1 MKTAPQK
8 PAKAS
13 PYEGLSADALL
24 AILAKKD
31 AHIAAHE
38 RHLQE
43 RDRVIQERDRAI
55 QDRERAIQDRDRAIS
70 GRDTRIKLLEEQLR
84 LATIRKFA
92 ASSEKL
98 SFQVNLF
105 DETELEASLR
115 ELDEQLDDGT
125 DEPVQQ
131 DAEAQQR
138 RRRRKRGFSAALRRE
153 RIELLLAEA
162 DKDGALRTFF
172 TKIKEELSYIPP
184 QLKVLE
190 YWQEKAV
197 FAAADGDAGGEG
209 HEDAEER
216 EERIVAAPRPVH
228 PLGKCFAHPSLLAYL
243 ITAKYADGLPLYRLE
258 GILKREGHGVSRSV
272 MANWIIRLEDVLRPL
287 INLMREEQNAYRY
300 LQADET
306 RIQVLKEDGKTAQ
319 SQKWMWVTRGG
330 PPDKPSVLFA
340 YDPSRAGEVAGRL
353 LDGFSGTLQIDGYS
367 GYAAVCA
374 QQGVRRIGC
383 WDHARRKF
391 VEASRAGSEGKKKGK
406 AKGRVAKADVA
417 LGHIRELYAI
427 ERKIADRSP
436 EERHR
441 ARQALSVPK
450 LEAFKAWLTKNQSRV
465 LTGSLTRKAIDY
477 AINQWA
483 FLTGYCDDGHLHI
496 SNILAENAIRPFAV
510 GRKAWLFADTTR
522 GAHASATMY
531 SLIETSKA
539 NDLEPRAYLLHVLE
553 RIGAADTVEKLEALL
568 PWNVNLPRFE
578 KTVAAYPQGK

>member
-1 MKTAPQK
+1 MKTAPQR
-8 PAKAS
+8 PAKTS
-13 PYEGLSADALL
+13 PYEGLGADALL
-24 AILAKKD
+24 AILAEKD
-31 AHIAAHE
+31 TFIAAHDNQI
-38 RHLQE
+38 QE
-43 RDRVIQERDRAI
+43 CGRVIQARERALQERDRAI
-55 QDRERAIQDRDRAIS
+55 RERDK
-70 GRDTRIKLLEEQLR
+70 RIKLLEEQLR

-98 SFQVNLF
+98 PFQVNLF
-105 DETELEASLR
+105 DETELEAALR
-115 ELDEQLDDGT
+115 ELDAQLDDGT
-125 DEPVQQ
+125 DAPTQQ
-131 DAEAQQR
+131 DADAQQPR
-138 RRRRKRGFSAALRRE
+138 RSRKRERGFSAALRRE
-153 RIELLLAEA
+153 RIEWLLAEA

-197 FAAADGDAGGEG
+197 FAAAESNGND
-209 HEDAEER
+209 HVEDAADAEANGN
-216 EERIVAAPRPVH
+216 ERIVAAPRPVH

-340 YDPSRAGEVAGRL
+340 YDPSRAGAVAGRL
-353 LDGFSGTLQIDGYS
+353 LDGFTGTLQIDGYS

-374 QQGVRRIGC
+374 QQGIRRIGC

-391 VEASRAGSEGKKKGK
+391 VEASRAGPTGKSKGK
-406 AKGRVAKADVA
+406 AKGSVAKADVA
-417 LGHIRELYAI
+417 LGHIRELYVI
-427 ERKIADRSP
+427 ERTMADRSP
-436 EERHR
+436 QERYR

-496 SNILAENAIRPFAV
+496 SNALAENAIRPFAV

-531 SLIETSKA
+531 SLIETAKA

-553 RIGAADTVEKLEALL
+553 RIGAADTVEQLEALL
-568 PWNVNLPRFE
+568 PWNVDLPRFE
-578 KTVAAYPQGK
+578 KTVRAYPQGK